1 MLVNRFFISLLL
13 SSCIYASD
21 DGLLLFNGNCVTCH
35 HSSKSI
41 SAPSM
46 MEVQKNYKRA
56 FSKKEDFVNYM
67 SKWVI
72 KPNKETSIMLDAVD
86 KYSLMPELAFEIEV
100 LREISSFIY
109 DTDFK

>member
-1 MLVNRFFISLLL
+1 MLVNRFLLSLLF

-35 HSSKSI
+35 HSTKSI

-72 KPNKETSIMLDAVD
+72 KPNQEASIMLDAVD

-100 LREISSFIY
+100 IKEISSFIY
-109 DTDFK
+109 ETDFR